1 MFYFYDKSK
10 NNSEIKKSF
19 ILKIIFFYLR
29 NVLLLSII
37 NSKLTAAMID
47 FFIDDNSPR
56 WNKGDIVGKNIIVGF
71 NSDENGVEVAILK
84 RLSRYKV
91 IRRFQVWWYKNI

>member
-1 MFYFYDKSK
+1 
-10 NNSEIKKSF
+10 
-19 ILKIIFFYLR
+19 
-29 NVLLLSII
+29 
-37 NSKLTAAMID
+37 MID

-71 NSDENGVEVAILK
+71 NCEENGMEVAILK
-84 RLSRYKV
+84 PLSRYRF

>member
-1 MFYFYDKSK
+1 MT
-10 NNSEIKKSF
+10 N
-19 ILKIIFFYLR
+19 LKIIPKLKNLLFWKKIFFYFP
-29 NVLLLSII
+29 NVSLLSIV
-37 NSKLTAAMID
+37 KQKTAMID
-47 FFIDDNSPR
+47 FFMDSNYPK